1 MTGPNLVGARLI
13 PLPASVALTGPPNL
27 PFFFFFLPPLP
38 ENPCARDPCQSR
50 RSVPRRDGVCWG
62 GEWGGGTWS
71 GFVSVERSPLLRGVG
86 RWNGVVKAAVSQL
99 ITAANFAELENR
111 GGSKKRVG
119 GWGLRKKK
127 AAPALLYSI
136 SGLLTMCR

>member
-13 PLPASVALTGPPNL
+13 PLPAPVALTGPPNL
-27 PFFFFFLPPLP
+27 PFFFSFFSSSPLSP
-38 ENPCARDPCQSR
+38 KIRARETPASHA
-50 RSVPRRDGVCWG
+50 GVCLGETVCVGVEG
-62 GEWGGGTWS
+62 GAWS

-111 GGSKKRVG
+111 GGSKGWVERG
-119 GWGLRKKK
+119 GKKK
-127 AAPALLYSI
+127 KSDSSSAVFD
-136 SGLLTMCR
+136 